1 MQDKFTEMSE
11 QILGRI
17 DDMSRRIEDIERDIN
32 DIVTHVGLESST
44 TPTGGGSSS
53 AGPQQAHGKDQSGD
67 PRRDDKP

>member
-32 DIVTHVGLESST
+32 DIVTHVGLEGAS
-44 TPTGGGSSS
+44 TPTTGGASV
-53 AGPQQAHGKDQSGD
+53 GPQQTKDQAGD
-67 PRRDDKP
+67 SRREDKP